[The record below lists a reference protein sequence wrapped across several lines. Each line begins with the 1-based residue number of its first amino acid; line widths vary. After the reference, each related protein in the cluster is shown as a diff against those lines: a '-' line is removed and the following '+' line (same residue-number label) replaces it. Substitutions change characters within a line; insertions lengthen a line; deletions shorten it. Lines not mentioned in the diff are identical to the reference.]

1 MQYSRDF
8 FEDTFKIISFFEDNF
23 HNENYSQCQG
33 TASEDMLTL
42 I

>member
-8 FEDTFKIISFFEDNF
+8 FEDTLIISFFEDNF

-33 TASEDMLTL
+33 RASEDMLTL